1 MRRLLPLLVLGGSAL
16 LLSACAT
23 AAPTVDLDA
32 AQEWL
37 QKVQDA
43 ESDGPGAAGVAAMQV
58 GPDGSASDS
67 GNDQGVRLDFEN
79 PTTLTRA
86 DAQCFGG
93 QTVDVTVTTFG
104 DAGATALSL
113 TETIPCDEAV
123 HEIALGTAGAT
134 AVLVDGTTDSTTYLH
149 VTILQEMTVE
159 R

>member
-1 MRRLLPLLVLGGSAL
+1 MRRLLPLLVLTGSAL

-23 AAPTVDLDA
+23 AVPTVDLDA

-37 QKVQDA
+37 QEVQDA
-43 ESDGPGAAGVAAMQV
+43 ESDGPGAAGIAAMQV
-58 GPDGSASDS
+58 GTDGSASDS
-67 GNDQGVRLDFEN
+67 GTDQGIRLDFEN

-86 DAQCFGG
+86 DAQCYGG
-93 QTVDVTVTTFG
+93 ETVDVTVTTFG
-104 DAGATALSL
+104 DGDATAFSL

-123 HEIALGTAGAT
+123 HEIMLGTPGAT
-134 AVLVDGTTDSTTYLH
+134 AVLVDGTTENPTYLH

>member
-37 QKVQDA
+37 EGVQDA
-43 ESDGPGAAGVAAMQV
+43 ESDGPGAAGIAAMQV
-58 GPDGSASDS
+58 GPDGSASGS
-67 GNDQGVRLDFEN
+67 GTDQGVRLDFDN
-79 PTTLTRA
+79 ATTLTRA
-86 DAQCFGG
+86 DARCFGG
-93 QTVDVTVTTFG
+93 ETVDVTITTFAEG
-104 DAGATALSL
+104 DATALSL
-113 TETIPCDEAV
+113 TETIPCDEAP
-123 HEIALGTAGAT
+123 HEIKLGATGAT
-134 AVLVDGTTDSTTYLH
+134 AVLVDGTTDSPTYLH